1 MLFKDRFDAGQQLAN
16 QLKRFENDYPLILLV
31 PRGGVEVGLETIRRY
46 QLDWDF
52 MIPRK
57 IGAPHN
63 KEIAIGA
70 VTMDGN
76 YLLYEEYVNQIHVSS
91 DYIQEQIQQEMI
103 EIKRRLQQYRG
114 SETFPPVTNQTV
126 ILIDDGIATGFTL
139 LAAIKSI
146 HAHAPKKLILAVP
159 VAPTETIEAFR
170 QFVDDI
176 ICLHSIDRFTSVGAY
191 YESFPQV
198 TEEQMKSYIDLLNKQ
213 QVIM

>member
-16 QLKRFENDYPLILLV
+16 QLKRFENDHPLILLV

-76 YLLYEEYVNQIHVSS
+76 YLLYEEYINQIDVSS

-103 EIKRRLQQYRG
+103 EIKRRKRRH
-114 SETFPPVTNQTV
+114 
-126 ILIDDGIATGFTL
+126 L
-139 LAAIKSI
+139 LRKISKI
-146 HAHAPKKLILAVP
+146 FI
-159 VAPTETIEAFR
+159 
-170 QFVDDI
+170 FVNAWQRSSAKN
-176 ICLHSIDRFTSVGAY
+176 CASSTPSRVR
-191 YESFPQV
+191 
-198 TEEQMKSYIDLLNKQ
+198 
-213 QVIM
+213 

>member
-76 YLLYEEYVNQIHVSS
+76 YLLYEEYINQIDVSS
-91 DYIQEQIQQEMI
+91 DYIQEQIQQEMM
-103 EIKRRLQQYRG
+103 EIKRRLQKYRG
-114 SETFPPVTNQTV
+114 SETFPPVMNQTV

-146 HAHAPKKLILAVP
+146 HAHATKKLILAVR
-159 VAPTETIEAFR
+159 VAPTETIEAFG

>member
-76 YLLYEEYVNQIHVSS
+76 YLLYEEYINQIDVSS
-91 DYIQEQIQQEMI
+91 DYIQEQIQQEMM
-103 EIKRRLQQYRG
+103 EIKRRLQKYRG
-114 SETFPPVTNQTV
+114 SETFPPVMTQTV

-146 HAHAPKKLILAVP
+146 HAHTPKKLILAVP